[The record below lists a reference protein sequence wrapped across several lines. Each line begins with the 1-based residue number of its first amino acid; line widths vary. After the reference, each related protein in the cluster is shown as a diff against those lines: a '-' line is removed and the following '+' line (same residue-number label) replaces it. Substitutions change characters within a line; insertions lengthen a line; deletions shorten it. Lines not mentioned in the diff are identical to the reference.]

1 MTVANYNSLVQK
13 TFCENAI
20 RSVVMIDD
28 DFLTYSESIRALNNE
43 VDLDYNKIDSSKRA
57 ATLESFFQSK
67 NMICDVDNGSVNF
80 DVDRIRKSD
89 LIIVD
94 YHLDNNAPD
103 KTLKLLQDLKDS
115 DHLNMIVIYTREN
128 LETVWMQISSTLKGA
143 LDINSLIIDYD
154 NEDVQSYWEDVV
166 LPNLNDNGNK
176 ALTRDETIAY
186 IMLSM
191 VCIPAVIIGVGLS
204 YTILNIWLGK
214 EYAENS
220 TYILQ
225 VLLIGFL
232 FNSYAQIPF
241 ATIQAAGKAKI
252 TALIHCIEIIP
263 YLVGLYFFIIH
274 FGVIGAAY
282 AWTIRVSLD
291 FVILLVASRGIYKS
305 W

>member
-1 MTVANYNSLVQK
+1 
-13 TFCENAI
+13 
-20 RSVVMIDD
+20 
-28 DFLTYSESIRALNNE
+28 
-43 VDLDYNKIDSSKRA
+43 
-57 ATLESFFQSK
+57 
-67 NMICDVDNGSVNF
+67 MICDVDNGSVNF

-186 IMLSM
+186 IKDSKP
-191 VCIPAVIIGVGLS
+191 CRRI
-204 YTILNIWLGK
+204 K
-214 EYAENS
+214 
-220 TYILQ
+220 
-225 VLLIGFL
+225 
-232 FNSYAQIPF
+232 
-241 ATIQAAGKAKI
+241 KI
-252 TALIHCIEIIP
+252 NT
-263 YLVGLYFFIIH
+263 
-274 FGVIGAAY
+274 
-282 AWTIRVSLD
+282 
-291 FVILLVASRGIYKS
+291 
-305 W
+305 

>member
-1 MTVANYNSLVQK
+1 
-13 TFCENAI
+13 
-20 RSVVMIDD
+20 
-28 DFLTYSESIRALNNE
+28 
-43 VDLDYNKIDSSKRA
+43 
-57 ATLESFFQSK
+57 
-67 NMICDVDNGSVNF
+67 MICDVDNGSVNF

-186 IMLSM
+186 IKDSKP
-191 VCIPAVIIGVGLS
+191 CRRI
-204 YTILNIWLGK
+204 K
-214 EYAENS
+214 R
-220 TYILQ
+220 
-225 VLLIGFL
+225 
-232 FNSYAQIPF
+232 
-241 ATIQAAGKAKI
+241 
-252 TALIHCIEIIP
+252 LIHDDAVLEDQKDK
-263 YLVGLYFFIIH
+263 
-274 FGVIGAAY
+274 
-282 AWTIRVSLD
+282 TSLQND
-291 FVILLVASRGIYKS
+291 CRICCV
-305 W
+305 

>member
-1 MTVANYNSLVQK
+1 
-13 TFCENAI
+13 
-20 RSVVMIDD
+20 
-28 DFLTYSESIRALNNE
+28 
-43 VDLDYNKIDSSKRA
+43 
-57 ATLESFFQSK
+57 
-67 NMICDVDNGSVNF
+67 MICDVDNGSVNF

-186 IMLSM
+186 IKDSKP
-191 VCIPAVIIGVGLS
+191 CRRI
-204 YTILNIWLGK
+204 K
-214 EYAENS
+214 R
-220 TYILQ
+220 
-225 VLLIGFL
+225 LLL
-232 FNSYAQIPF
+232 
-241 ATIQAAGKAKI
+241 
-252 TALIHCIEIIP
+252 
-263 YLVGLYFFIIH
+263 
-274 FGVIGAAY
+274 
-282 AWTIRVSLD
+282 
-291 FVILLVASRGIYKS
+291 
-305 W
+305 